1 MLGAISHKVTFCSS
15 RSSPAFAQWQCI
27 DGFLEFPKTELGP
40 HYQGGPKCDWVG
52 TWGQHRT
59 GVGTTWHDG
68 GHGRWSRVRWR
79 KGQHGI
85 ERQDDLTLT
94 RINGGSPN
102 NPGASKT
109 EPTVSIVIPAKNEA
123 LNLPHVFANLDTE
136 LYEVI
141 LVDGDSVDDT
151 VEVARGLCPDIT
163 VVGQT
168 RKGKGNALA
177 CGFAVAKGDF
187 IVMLDADGST
197 DPSEIPRFVEALK
210 QGADFAKGSR
220 FMPGAGSSD
229 ISRLRQV
236 GNFFLNKIVNLIY
249 GTRYT
254 DLCYGYNA
262 FRRECLSVMD
272 LAAGDASIDP
282 GAMRWG
288 DGFEVE
294 TLINVRIAKAG
305 LVVAEVPSFE
315 HSRHF
320 GSSNLN
326 AFSDGIRV
334 LRTIHA
340 ERKRGARKAL
350 RSSIASDRV
359 ESSSWHVLSTLVEEA
374 S

>member
-1 MLGAISHKVTFCSS
+1 M
-15 RSSPAFAQWQCI
+15 
-27 DGFLEFPKTELGP
+27 
-40 HYQGGPKCDWVG
+40 
-52 TWGQHRT
+52 
-59 GVGTTWHDG
+59 
-68 GHGRWSRVRWR
+68 
-79 KGQHGI
+79 
-85 ERQDDLTLT
+85 
-94 RINGGSPN
+94 
-102 NPGASKT
+102 
-109 EPTVSIVIPAKNEA
+109 VIPAKNEA
-123 LNLPHVFANLDTE
+123 LNLPHVFATLDTE
-136 LYEVI
+136 RYEVI

-151 VEVARGLCPDIT
+151 VDVARELCPDIT

-197 DPSEIPRFVEALK
+197 DPAEIPRFVEALK

-272 LAAGDASIDP
+272 LEVGDESTDL

-288 DGFEVE
+288 DGFE
-294 TLINVRIAKAG
+294 AG

-340 ERKRGARKAL
+340 ERKGGGRRAA
-350 RSSIASDRV
+350 RSSATSARDV
-359 ESSSWHVLSTLVEEA
+359 SSSWSTMSTLVEE
-374 S
+374 SP

>member
-1 MLGAISHKVTFCSS
+1 MT
-15 RSSPAFAQWQCI
+15 
-27 DGFLEFPKTELGP
+27 
-40 HYQGGPKCDWVG
+40 
-52 TWGQHRT
+52 
-59 GVGTTWHDG
+59 
-68 GHGRWSRVRWR
+68 
-79 KGQHGI
+79 I
-85 ERQDDLTLT
+85 EPQ
-94 RINGGSPN
+94 
-102 NPGASKT
+102 
-109 EPTVSIVIPAKNEA
+109 PTVSIVIPAKNEA
-123 LNLPHVFANLDTE
+123 LNLPHVFSALDVE
-136 LYEVI
+136 RYEVI
-141 LVDGDSVDDT
+141 LVDGNSVDDT
-151 VEVARGLCPDIT
+151 VEVARALCPDIT

-177 CGFAVAKGDF
+177 CGFAVAQGDF

-197 DPSEIPRFVEALK
+197 DPAEIPRFVEALK

-229 ISRLRQV
+229 ISRLRQL
-236 GNFFLNKIVNLIY
+236 GNYFLNKIVNLIY

-262 FRRECLSVMD
+262 FRRECLSVMN
-272 LAAGDASIDP
+272 LEVGDESPDP
-282 GAMRWG
+282 GTMLWG

-320 GSSNLN
+320 GASNLN

-340 ERKRGARKAL
+340 ERKRGARKAA
-350 RSSIASDRV
+350 RAQTASARV
-359 ESSSWHVLSTLVEEA
+359 ESSSWHVLSTVGEKA

>member
-1 MLGAISHKVTFCSS
+1 MNS
-15 RSSPAFAQWQCI
+15 
-27 DGFLEFPKTELGP
+27 GFWTEG
-40 HYQGGPKCDWVG
+40 YD
-52 TWGQHRT
+52 
-59 GVGTTWHDG
+59 
-68 GHGRWSRVRWR
+68 
-79 KGQHGI
+79 
-85 ERQDDLTLT
+85 T
-94 RINGGSPN
+94 RLAETGSPRGIGLDGRATGITAGQLEEHA
-102 NPGASKT
+102 PGSPRAHKA

-123 LNLPHVFANLDTE
+123 LNLPDVFAAFHVE
-136 LYEVI
+136 PYEVI

-151 VEVARGLCPDIT
+151 VEVARELCPGVI

-197 DPSEIPRFVEALK
+197 DPAEIPRFVEALK

-236 GNFFLNKIVNLIY
+236 GNYFLNKIVNLIY

-262 FRRECLSVMD
+262 FRRECLSVID
-272 LAAGDASIDP
+272 LEVGEESTDP

-315 HSRHF
+315 HRRHF

-340 ERKRGARKAL
+340 ERKRGARRAA
-350 RSSIASDRV
+350 RSSATSARDV
-359 ESSSWHVLSTLVEEA
+359 SSSWHVLSTASEKPIDVTTAPTTALVRNISGVGRWSMTGQSGA
-374 S
+374 TRSPAPRPVT